1 MRADLPNRVI
11 VTGGASGIGEAVVRA
26 FAENGAAV
34 GIISRSADSIERS
47 LKGAIAGHADRVHWR
62 VADVADE
69 AAVQAATDELTGE
82 LGGLDAVV
90 ASAGVEGE
98 MGATV
103 SEVSSADFRRVLE
116 VNVLGVFHLVKA
128 ALPHLAAASHPSVTI
143 VGSDSGF
150 VAVPGMLAYNASKGA
165 LVQLTRA
172 LSVELF
178 DAHGIRVNS
187 ICPSIVNTPMARR
200 GMEVESF
207 DDVAYPV
214 HNPEDVAWS
223 VLYLSSTHSR
233 AINGVNLL
241 SDFGYTARSS
251 FPA

>member
-26 FAENGAAV
+26 FAENGATV
-34 GIISRSADSIERS
+34 GIISRSEDSIRRAI
-47 LKGAIAGHADRVHWR
+47 KGALAHHNDRVHWR

-69 AAVQAATDELTGE
+69 AAIRAATDELVGE

-103 SEVSSADFRRVLE
+103 SQVTSGDFRRVLE

-128 ALPHLAAASHPSVTI
+128 ALPYLAAASHPSVTI

-165 LVQLTRA
+165 LVQFTRA
-172 LSVELF
+172 LSAELF
-178 DAHGIRVNS
+178 DTHGIRVNS
-187 ICPSIVNTPMARR
+187 ICPSIVDTPMARR
-200 GMEVESF
+200 GMEVDSF
-207 DDVAYPV
+207 DSEGY
-214 HNPEDVAWS
+214 
-223 VLYLSSTHSR
+223 SR
-233 AINGVNLL
+233 GCVEV
-241 SDFGYTARSS
+241 
-251 FPA
+251 